1 MYEYYLRESWDNDLK
16 NIDFNE
22 ILSLDNIKK
31 YDCIFKCC

>member
-1 MYEYYLRESWDNDLK
+1 MYEYYSCESWDNDLK

-31 YDCIFKCC
+31 